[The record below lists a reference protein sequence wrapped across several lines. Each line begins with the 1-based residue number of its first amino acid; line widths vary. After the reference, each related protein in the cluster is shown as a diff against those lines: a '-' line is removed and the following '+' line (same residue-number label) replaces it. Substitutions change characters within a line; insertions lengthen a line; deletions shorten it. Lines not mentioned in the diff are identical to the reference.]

1 MARIQDRVV
10 PIRLPREAVEV
21 LADFA
26 SQHGM
31 MNKSGDPNI
40 SEAARVLL
48 DIGLRNSGKEG
59 LIDVYKANARAEWIQ
74 RVSGAWQEAMRAVIQ
89 IGMSD

>member
-1 MARIQDRVV
+1 MARIQDKVV
-10 PIRLPREAVEV
+10 PIRLPKEAVGV
-21 LADFA
+21 LEEFA

-31 MNKSGDPNI
+31 VNKSGDPNV

-48 DIGLRNSGKEG
+48 DIGLRNAGKEG

-74 RVSGAWQEAMRAVIQ
+74 RVSGAWQEAMRAVIE
-89 IGMSD
+89 IGMRD